1 MLPFCRWQQH
11 ELDGLLLEATGQGP
25 WGPYKSAMCRL
36 IFIFEAGY
44 HKQARAAKDH
54 QILLKQTEDLAK
66 VNNLP
71 AVDDLRAAVENGHL
85 DLLSMHQEY
94 AGTSESLPKNV

>member
-66 VNNLP
+66 VKNLP
-71 AVDDLRAAVENGHL
+71 AVDYLRAAVENGYL
-85 DLLSMHQEY
+85 DLLSIHQEY

>member
-25 WGPYKSAMCRL
+25 WGPYESAMCRL

-66 VNNLP
+66 VKNLP
-71 AVDDLRAAVENGHL
+71 AVDDLRAAVENGYL
-85 DLLSMHQEY
+85 DLLSIHQEY

>member
-11 ELDGLLLEATGQGP
+11 ELDGLLLEATGQGS

-66 VNNLP
+66 VKNLP
-71 AVDDLRAAVENGHL
+71 AVDDLRAAVENGYL
-85 DLLSMHQEY
+85 DLLSIHQEY